1 MRQSSDNIEYTVLSR
16 NRTNWT
22 AEGVTGDMQTAL
34 NAAQQLLAD
43 RACREVKV
51 DKRFIDP
58 TNKRLVTTTIMQRR
72 REGGGNSG
80 LMMLMVLVLL
90 AVLGGAI
97 SFGVTYLLA
106 GRYM

>member
-1 MRQSSDNIEYTVLSR
+1 MRQSSDQIEYTVLSR
-16 NRTNWT
+16 NRKGWT

-34 NAAQQLLAD
+34 AAANQLLAD

-58 TNKRLVTTTIMQRR
+58 TNKRLVTTTIMQRS
-72 REGGGNSG
+72 RETKGTSG
-80 LMMLMVLVLL
+80 LMMTMMLVLL

-97 SFGVTYLLA
+97 SFGLTYLLS
-106 GRYM
+106 GRYL